1 MCSSWPD
8 ASGALGQRK
17 NLHAGLS
24 DKSKIWTRGEATKVK
39 IVSGALF
46 VQVKN
51 TSRLVLV
58 WGHLV
63 MDTICCLR
71 IAQALPMYK
80 GQDWNLYWWIL
91 TEVVEL
97 KGSNLSYALSYAK
110 FILLFLICLEWRNN
124 YFFFPFYIS
133 DNEAAN
139 SRILGLALVANA
151 YFWTKESESK
161 KYAPGEARTHNPGI
175 ALHCL

>member
-1 MCSSWPD
+1 MR
-8 ASGALGQRK
+8 GAICTGK
-17 NLHAGLS
+17 KYISAGLGMRTLS
-24 DKSKIWTRGEATKVK
+24 HGYYLLPV
-39 IVSGALF
+39 
-46 VQVKN
+46 
-51 TSRLVLV
+51 
-58 WGHLV
+58 
-63 MDTICCLR
+63 R

-91 TEVVEL
+91 TEEAEL

-110 FILLFLICLEWRNN
+110 FILLFLICLEWRNK
-124 YFFFPFYIS
+124 YFYFPFYIS